1 MVRTASVTS
10 LAILFLVTLLHSCEK
25 DFHQVSGRL
34 FESEMLQSQSLIV
47 PVNTFQE
54 GVSAVESSALPL
66 AQLGQ
71 INHPVFGNSQAKIVS
86 QLSISTDPFFGNFR
100 QLIEENPNEDNASQ
114 IPENEKVKAVYLE
127 IPFFTNQLDSD
138 NDGVVDAFDVDP
150 NDPNSNSDSDNLTD
164 LEESRAN
171 LNPLNPDSD
180 GDGILDHEDDD
191 NAGYDSE
198 DSVYEIDSLYGNPEA
213 RFNLKVTNLT
223 YYLNTLDPTLNFEK
237 DQLYYSNQDFYEDG
251 FYDQVLFDDQI
262 ELNFD
267 ELRFLYKEDDPETE
281 DVDETTQIETRLSP
295 RLRVP
300 LEASFFQ
307 EHVLDKEG
315 DPVLAN
321 NSNFNEYVRGII
333 IQTDQFTEDL
343 YMLLDIS
350 NGAIKMEYTF
360 DEYDTNGTVDNADD
374 DSIITSEKTFEIALD
389 GIQVNTLKN
398 SRFDATIAQRIA
410 LSESGQQADKLFVK
424 SGQWHGRVRLFGAE
438 SGGINTILLDSLR
451 NQNQL
456 INEAKLSF
464 YVDANYNT
472 NADLVPPRLYL
483 YDLQNGNSLLDQNT
497 DNSESLTGTNLS
509 KSRYGG
515 ILELN
520 ESNKPYRYVFKI
532 TEHIS
537 NIIRSDSTNID
548 LGIVVSADINDVSF
562 RATKNENQTKIK
574 YPTSSLL
581 NPLGVVL
588 IGSKPEANQEDKKV
602 QLELLFTKF

>member
-10 LAILFLVTLLHSCEK
+10 LAILFLVTLLNSCEK
-25 DFHQVSGRL
+25 EFHQVTGRL

-54 GVSAVESSALPL
+54 GVSAVETSGLPL

-71 INHPVFGNSQAKIVS
+71 INHPVFGNSEAKIVS
-86 QLSISTDPFFGNFR
+86 QLSISNDPFFGNFR
-100 QLIEENPNEDNASQ
+100 QLIEENPNEDNLSQ
-114 IPENEKVKAVYLE
+114 IPENEKVQAVYLE

-150 NDPNSNSDSDNLTD
+150 DDPNSNSDSDNLTD
-164 LEESRAN
+164 LEESQAN
-171 LNPLNPDSD
+171 LNPLDPDSD

-191 NAGYDSE
+191 NTSYDSE
-198 DSVYEIDSLYGNPEA
+198 DSVYEIDSLYGNPNA

-262 ELNFD
+262 KLNFD
-267 ELRFLYKEDDPETE
+267 ELSFLYKEDDPETD
-281 DVDETTQIETRLSP
+281 DVDETTQIEKRLSP

-300 LEASFFQ
+300 LETSFFQ
-307 EHVLDKEG
+307 EYVLDKEG
-315 DPVLAN
+315 TPVLAN
-321 NSNFNEYVRGII
+321 SSNFNEYVRGII

-350 NGAIKMEYTF
+350 NGAIKIEYTF
-360 DEYDTNGTVDNADD
+360 DEYDTNGTLDNVDD
-374 DSIITSEKTFEIALD
+374 DSIITSGKTFEIALD

-398 SRFDATIAQRIA
+398 SRFDATIAQRID
-410 LSESGQQADKLFVK
+410 LSDSGQQSDKLFIK

-456 INEAKLSF
+456 INEAKLIF
-464 YVDANYNT
+464 YADANYNT

-483 YDLQNGNSLLDQNT
+483 YDLQTGNSLLDHNT

-520 ESNKPYRYVFKI
+520 ESNNPHRYVFKI

-548 LGIVVSADINDVSF
+548 LGIVVSADISDISF

>member
-54 GVSAVESSALPL
+54 GVSAVESSGLPL

-398 SRFDATIAQRIA
+398 SRFDATVAQRIA
-410 LSESGQQADKLFVK
+410 LSESGKQADKLFIK

>member
-54 GVSAVESSALPL
+54 GASAVESSGLPL

-86 QLSISTDPFFGNFR
+86 QLSISNDPFFGNFR

-410 LSESGQQADKLFVK
+410 LSESGQQADKLFIK

>member
-54 GVSAVESSALPL
+54 GVSAVESSGLPL

-86 QLSISTDPFFGNFR
+86 QLSISNDPFFGNFR

-374 DSIITSEKTFEIALD
+374 DSIVTSEKTFEIALD

-410 LSESGQQADKLFVK
+410 LSESGQQADKLFIK

>member
-1 MVRTASVTS
+1 
-10 LAILFLVTLLHSCEK
+10 
-25 DFHQVSGRL
+25 
-34 FESEMLQSQSLIV
+34 MLQSQSLIV

-171 LNPLNPDSD
+171 LNPFNPDSD
-180 GDGILDHEDDD
+180 GDGILDHEDDN

-410 LSESGQQADKLFVK
+410 LSESGQQADKLFIK

-438 SGGINTILLDSLR
+438 SGGINTFLLDSLR

-520 ESNKPYRYVFKI
+520 ESNKPYRYIFKI

>member
-54 GVSAVESSALPL
+54 GASAVESSGLPL

-398 SRFDATIAQRIA
+398 SRFDATVAQRIA
-410 LSESGQQADKLFVK
+410 LSESGKQADKLFIK

-472 NADLVPPRLYL
+472 NTDLVPPRLYL

-588 IGSKPEANQEDKKV
+588 IGSKPEANKEDKKV
-602 QLELLFTKF
+602 QLELLFTNF

>member
-34 FESEMLQSQSLIV
+34 FESEMLQSKSLIV

-54 GVSAVESSALPL
+54 GVSAVESSGLPL

-410 LSESGQQADKLFVK
+410 LSESGQQADKLFIK

-472 NADLVPPRLYL
+472 NADLVPPRMYL

>member
-54 GVSAVESSALPL
+54 GVSAVESSGLPL

-86 QLSISTDPFFGNFR
+86 QLSISNDPFFGNFR

-321 NSNFNEYVRGII
+321 SSNFNEYVRGII

-410 LSESGQQADKLFVK
+410 LSESGQQADKLFIK

>member
-54 GVSAVESSALPL
+54 GVSAVESSGLPL

-410 LSESGQQADKLFVK
+410 LSESGQQADKLFIK

-438 SGGINTILLDSLR
+438 SGGINTFLLDSLR

>member
-54 GVSAVESSALPL
+54 GVSAVESSGLPL

-307 EHVLDKEG
+307 EHVLDNEG

-410 LSESGQQADKLFVK
+410 LSESGQQADKLFIK

-588 IGSKPEANQEDKKV
+588 IGSKPEANKEDKKV

>member
-54 GVSAVESSALPL
+54 GASAVESSGLPL

-410 LSESGQQADKLFVK
+410 LSESGQQADKLFIK

>member
-410 LSESGQQADKLFVK
+410 LSESGQQADKLFIK

-438 SGGINTILLDSLR
+438 SGGINTFLLDSLR

>member
-54 GVSAVESSALPL
+54 GVSAVESSGLPL

-307 EHVLDKEG
+307 EHVLDNEG

-410 LSESGQQADKLFVK
+410 LSESGQQADKLFIK

>member
-10 LAILFLVTLLHSCEK
+10 LAILFLVTLLQSCEK

-54 GVSAVESSALPL
+54 GVSAVESSGLPL

-374 DSIITSEKTFEIALD
+374 DSIVTSEKTFEIALD

>member
-10 LAILFLVTLLHSCEK
+10 LAILFLVTLLQSCEK

-54 GVSAVESSALPL
+54 GVSAVESSGLPL

-307 EHVLDKEG
+307 EHVLDNEG

-410 LSESGQQADKLFVK
+410 LSESGQQADKLFIK

>member
-1 MVRTASVTS
+1 MRTASLTS
-10 LAILFLVTLLHSCEK
+10 LVIPFLVTLFNSCEK

-34 FESEMLQSQSLIV
+34 FDSEILQSQSLIV

-54 GVSAVESSALPL
+54 GVSAVESSGLPL

-71 INHPVFGNSQAKIVS
+71 INHPVFGNSEAKIVS
-86 QLSISTDPFFGNFR
+86 QLSISNDPFFGNFR
-100 QLIEENPNEDNASQ
+100 QLIEENPNEDNLSQ
-114 IPENEKVKAVYLE
+114 IPENEKVQAVYLE

-164 LEESRAN
+164 LEESQAN
-171 LNPLNPDSD
+171 LNPLDPDSD

-191 NAGYDSE
+191 NTSYDSE
-198 DSVYEIDSLYGNPEA
+198 DSVYEIDSLYGNPNA

-262 ELNFD
+262 KLNFD
-267 ELRFLYKEDDPETE
+267 ELSFLYKEDDLETD
-281 DVDETTQIETRLSP
+281 DVDETTQIEKRLSP

-307 EHVLDKEG
+307 KYVLDREG
-315 DPVLAN
+315 TPVLAN

-350 NGAIKMEYTF
+350 NGAIKIEYTF
-360 DEYDTNGTVDNADD
+360 DEYDTNSTVDNVDD
-374 DSIITSEKTFEIALD
+374 DSIITSEKIFEIALD

-410 LSESGQQADKLFVK
+410 LSDSGQQSDKLFIK

-456 INEAKLSF
+456 INEAKLTF

-483 YDLQNGNSLLDQNT
+483 YDLQNGNSLLDHIT

-520 ESNKPYRYVFKI
+520 ESNNPHRYVFKI

-548 LGIVVSADINDVSF
+548 LGIVVSADINDISF

>member
-1 MVRTASVTS
+1 VRTASVTS

-54 GVSAVESSALPL
+54 GVSAVESSGLPL

-410 LSESGQQADKLFVK
+410 LSESGQQADKLFIK

-438 SGGINTILLDSLR
+438 SGGINTFLLDSLR

>member
-54 GVSAVESSALPL
+54 GVSAVESSGLPL

-86 QLSISTDPFFGNFR
+86 QLSIGTDPFFGNFR

-180 GDGILDHEDDD
+180 GDGILDHEDDN

-307 EHVLDKEG
+307 EHVLDNEG

-410 LSESGQQADKLFVK
+410 LSESGQQADKLFIK

>member
-1 MVRTASVTS
+1 
-10 LAILFLVTLLHSCEK
+10 LVTLLHSCEK

-410 LSESGQQADKLFVK
+410 LSESGQQADKLFIK

-438 SGGINTILLDSLR
+438 SGGINTFLLDSLR

>member
-1 MVRTASVTS
+1 MVRTASATS

-54 GVSAVESSALPL
+54 GVSAVESSGLPL

-410 LSESGQQADKLFVK
+410 LSESGQQADKLFIK

>member
-54 GVSAVESSALPL
+54 GVSAVESSGLPL

-86 QLSISTDPFFGNFR
+86 QLSIGTDPFFGNFR

-410 LSESGQQADKLFVK
+410 LSESGQQADKLFIK

-438 SGGINTILLDSLR
+438 SGGINTFLLDSLR

>member
-10 LAILFLVTLLHSCEK
+10 LAIIFFVTLLNSCEK
-25 DFHQVSGRL
+25 EFHQVTGRL
-34 FESEMLQSQSLIV
+34 FESEMLQSQSIIV

-54 GVSAVESSALPL
+54 GVSAVESSGLPL

-71 INHPVFGNSQAKIVS
+71 INHPVFGNSEAKIVS
-86 QLSISTDPFFGNFR
+86 QLSISNDPFFGNFR
-100 QLIEENPNEDNASQ
+100 QLIEENPNEDNLSQ
-114 IPENEKVKAVYLE
+114 IPENEKVQAVYLE

-164 LEESRAN
+164 LEESQAN
-171 LNPLNPDSD
+171 LNPLNSDSD

-191 NAGYDSE
+191 NTSYDSE
-198 DSVYEIDSLYGNPEA
+198 ESVYEIDSLYGNPNA

-262 ELNFD
+262 KLNFD
-267 ELRFLYKEDDPETE
+267 ELSFLYKEDDLETD
-281 DVDETTQIETRLSP
+281 DVDETTQIEKRLSP

-307 EHVLDKEG
+307 KYVLDREG
-315 DPVLAN
+315 TPVLAN

-350 NGAIKMEYTF
+350 NGAIKIEYTF
-360 DEYDTNGTVDNADD
+360 DEYDTNSTVDNVDD

-410 LSESGQQADKLFVK
+410 LSDSGQQSDKLFIK

-456 INEAKLSF
+456 INEAKLIF

-483 YDLQNGNSLLDQNT
+483 YDLQNGNSLLDHIT

-520 ESNKPYRYVFKI
+520 ESNNPHRYVFKI

-548 LGIVVSADINDVSF
+548 LGIVVSADINDISF

>member
-1 MVRTASVTS
+1 M
-10 LAILFLVTLLHSCEK
+10 
-25 DFHQVSGRL
+25 
-34 FESEMLQSQSLIV
+34 
-47 PVNTFQE
+47 
-54 GVSAVESSALPL
+54 
-66 AQLGQ
+66 
-71 INHPVFGNSQAKIVS
+71 
-86 QLSISTDPFFGNFR
+86 
-100 QLIEENPNEDNASQ
+100 
-114 IPENEKVKAVYLE
+114 
-127 IPFFTNQLDSD
+127 
-138 NDGVVDAFDVDP
+138 
-150 NDPNSNSDSDNLTD
+150 
-164 LEESRAN
+164 
-171 LNPLNPDSD
+171 
-180 GDGILDHEDDD
+180 
-191 NAGYDSE
+191 
-198 DSVYEIDSLYGNPEA
+198 
-213 RFNLKVTNLT
+213 
-223 YYLNTLDPTLNFEK
+223 
-237 DQLYYSNQDFYEDG
+237 
-251 FYDQVLFDDQI
+251 FDDQI
-262 ELNFD
+262 KLNFD
-267 ELRFLYKEDDPETE
+267 ELSFLYKEDDLETD
-281 DVDETTQIETRLSP
+281 DVDETTQIEKRLSP

-307 EHVLDKEG
+307 KYVLDREG
-315 DPVLAN
+315 TPVLAN

-350 NGAIKMEYTF
+350 NGAIKIEYTF
-360 DEYDTNGTVDNADD
+360 DEYDTNSTVDNVDD

-410 LSESGQQADKLFVK
+410 LSDSGQQSDKLFIK

-456 INEAKLSF
+456 INEAKLIF

-483 YDLQNGNSLLDQNT
+483 YDLQNGNSLLDHIT

-520 ESNKPYRYVFKI
+520 ESNNPHRYVFKI

-548 LGIVVSADINDVSF
+548 LGIVVSADINDISF

>member
-10 LAILFLVTLLHSCEK
+10 LAILFLVTLLQSCEK

-54 GVSAVESSALPL
+54 GVSAVESSGLPL

-307 EHVLDKEG
+307 EHVLDNEG

-374 DSIITSEKTFEIALD
+374 DSIVTSEKTFEIALD

>member
-54 GVSAVESSALPL
+54 GVSAVESSGLPL

-86 QLSISTDPFFGNFR
+86 QLSISNDPFFGNFR

-410 LSESGQQADKLFVK
+410 LSESGQQADKLFIK

>member
-34 FESEMLQSQSLIV
+34 FESEMLQSKSLIV

-54 GVSAVESSALPL
+54 GVSAVESSGLPL

-410 LSESGQQADKLFVK
+410 LSESGQQADKLFIK

>member
-54 GVSAVESSALPL
+54 GVSAVESSGLPL

-398 SRFDATIAQRIA
+398 SRFDATVAQRIA
-410 LSESGQQADKLFVK
+410 LSESGQQADKLFIK

-588 IGSKPEANQEDKKV
+588 IGSKPEANKEDKKV

>member
-54 GVSAVESSALPL
+54 GVSAVESSGLPL

-180 GDGILDHEDDD
+180 GDGILDHEDDN

-410 LSESGQQADKLFVK
+410 LSESGQQADKLFIK

-438 SGGINTILLDSLR
+438 SGGINTFLLDSLR

>member
-54 GVSAVESSALPL
+54 GVSAVESSGLPL

-321 NSNFNEYVRGII
+321 SSNFNEYVRGII

-410 LSESGQQADKLFVK
+410 LSESGQQADKLFIK

>member
-10 LAILFLVTLLHSCEK
+10 LAILFLVTLLQSCEK

-54 GVSAVESSALPL
+54 GVSAVESSGLPL

-410 LSESGQQADKLFVK
+410 LSESGQQADKLFIK

>member
-54 GVSAVESSALPL
+54 GVSAVESSGLPL

-251 FYDQVLFDDQI
+251 FYDQVLFNDQI

-307 EHVLDKEG
+307 EYVLDKEG

-321 NSNFNEYVRGII
+321 SSNFNEYVRGII

-410 LSESGQQADKLFVK
+410 LSESGQQADKLFIK

>member
-54 GVSAVESSALPL
+54 GASAVESSGLPL

-321 NSNFNEYVRGII
+321 SSNFNEYVRGII

-410 LSESGQQADKLFVK
+410 LSESGQQADKLFIK

>member
-54 GVSAVESSALPL
+54 GVSAVESSGLPL

-86 QLSISTDPFFGNFR
+86 QLSIGTDPFFGNFR

-180 GDGILDHEDDD
+180 GDGILDHEDDN

-410 LSESGQQADKLFVK
+410 LSESGQQADKLFIK

-438 SGGINTILLDSLR
+438 SGGINTFLLDSLR